1 MIDVRRTC
9 GTLVLTLC
17 LCLAAGCSDGRVRAR
32 IDESG
37 PPLRGGTLE
46 LVGSSDVDHLATT
59 SAYVVSTIWLIQ
71 TFARQLL
78 AYAPGHDDSVKT
90 RPVAD
95 LAIEVP
101 TRENGGVS
109 ADGLSYT
116 FHLRRG
122 VLWDSH
128 PAREVT
134 AHDVVRAFKLFCN
147 PVSPVGAPMY
157 YTGTIAGMADYCG
170 RFAHVPG
177 TVAAIRDFVTTHDLE
192 GVRAADDFTV
202 VFRLRTRASDFLN
215 LVAMPFASPVPV
227 EYLDT
232 LPDSPEF
239 RQRTI
244 SNGPYRIARYVQNR
258 EILLERN
265 PVWGS
270 RTDPI
275 RPAYVDGIRVRLGVD
290 AELVE
295 LQIEA
300 GTADVSF
307 GETVPLASLASLLAT
322 ADPTVWLAPSG
333 GMYGS
338 MHFLVLNHVGPNN
351 SGALKQRGVRTAIA
365 MAVDKAAVAQLA
377 GGPAVA
383 RPLNQAVPSSGAG
396 YGVGADQ
403 AATPED
409 HGDPA
414 AASRLLAEAG
424 YPNGISLTLAYP
436 VYSSLAITAQSL
448 QASMKR
454 AGITLRLVPSTT
466 GDFWGRLLPNP
477 ENARRGEW
485 DLAITIWTPDWF
497 GQNNGRSVIAPLF
510 DGRQFGQ
517 NSQNYGGYQSSVV
530 NEAIDRATTAASE
543 HVAEQA
549 WVDAARR
556 LMDDVAFVPLIEER
570 TPYARSRRVR
580 NCTWAPLG
588 LNCDLSS
595 LWLAGAR
602 PASGESR

>member
-1 MIDVRRTC
+1 M
-9 GTLVLTLC
+9 
-17 LCLAAGCSDGRVRAR
+17 
-32 IDESG
+32 
-37 PPLRGGTLE
+37 
-46 LVGSSDVDHLATT
+46 
-59 SAYVVSTIWLIQ
+59 
-71 TFARQLL
+71 
-78 AYAPGHDDSVKT
+78 
-90 RPVAD
+90 
-95 LAIEVP
+95 
-101 TRENGGVS
+101 
-109 ADGLSYT
+109 
-116 FHLRRG
+116 
-122 VLWDSH
+122 
-128 PAREVT
+128 
-134 AHDVVRAFKLFCN
+134 RAFKLFCN

-239 RQRTI
+239 RQRTFERAI
-244 SNGPYRIARYVQNR
+244 PNR
-258 EILLERN
+258 ALCPESGDRPRAESGL
-265 PVWGS
+265 GF

-275 RPAYVDGIRVRLGVD
+275 RPAYVDGIHVRLGVD

-365 MAVDKAAVAQLA
+365 MAVDKAAIAQLA

-396 YGVGADQ
+396 YGVGRPGCDASG
-403 AATPED
+403 PRRSRSREP
-409 HGDPA
+409 PA
-414 AASRLLAEAG
+414 CR
-424 YPNGISLTLAYP
+424 
-436 VYSSLAITAQSL
+436 
-448 QASMKR
+448 
-454 AGITLRLVPSTT
+454 
-466 GDFWGRLLPNP
+466 GRLS
-477 ENARRGEW
+477 EW
-485 DLAITIWTPDWF
+485 DLADARISCLRFAPDY
-497 GQNNGRSVIAPLF
+497 RSVPAKYEASRHYAPP
-510 DGRQFGQ
+510 GAIH
-517 NSQNYGGYQSSVV
+517 YG
-530 NEAIDRATTAASE
+530 
-543 HVAEQA
+543 
-549 WVDAARR
+549 
-556 LMDDVAFVPLIEER
+556 
-570 TPYARSRRVR
+570 
-580 NCTWAPLG
+580 
-588 LNCDLSS
+588 
-595 LWLAGAR
+595 
-602 PASGESR
+602 

>member
-1 MIDVRRTC
+1 M
-9 GTLVLTLC
+9 
-17 LCLAAGCSDGRVRAR
+17 
-32 IDESG
+32 
-37 PPLRGGTLE
+37 
-46 LVGSSDVDHLATT
+46 
-59 SAYVVSTIWLIQ
+59 
-71 TFARQLL
+71 
-78 AYAPGHDDSVKT
+78 
-90 RPVAD
+90 AD
-95 LAIEVP
+95 LALEVP
-101 TRENGGVS
+101 TPENGGIS

-128 PAREVT
+128 PPREVT

-170 RFAHVPG
+170 RFAHGPARWPPSA
-177 TVAAIRDFVTTHDLE
+177 TSSPRNDLE

-258 EILLERN
+258 EIVLERN
-265 PVWGS
+265 PVWDS

-322 ADPTVWLAPSG
+322 ADPTAWLAPSG

-351 SGALKQRGVRTAIA
+351 SGALKQRGVRTRDSDGCGQGSDRAIGRWPGRGPPSEPGRA
-365 MAVDKAAVAQLA
+365 QQWSGLSRGGRPGGDAAGPRRSRSRAPPACRGRLSERDLA
-377 GGPAVA
+377 DARISCLLFAPDYRSIPA
-383 RPLNQAVPSSGAG
+383 G
-396 YGVGADQ
+396 
-403 AATPED
+403 E
-409 HGDPA
+409 HE
-414 AASRLLAEAG
+414 ASRHYAPPG
-424 YPNGISLTLAYP
+424 
-436 VYSSLAITAQSL
+436 AIHY
-448 QASMKR
+448 R
-454 AGITLRLVPSTT
+454 
-466 GDFWGRLLPNP
+466 
-477 ENARRGEW
+477 
-485 DLAITIWTPDWF
+485 
-497 GQNNGRSVIAPLF
+497 
-510 DGRQFGQ
+510 
-517 NSQNYGGYQSSVV
+517 
-530 NEAIDRATTAASE
+530 
-543 HVAEQA
+543 
-549 WVDAARR
+549 
-556 LMDDVAFVPLIEER
+556 
-570 TPYARSRRVR
+570 
-580 NCTWAPLG
+580 
-588 LNCDLSS
+588 
-595 LWLAGAR
+595 
-602 PASGESR
+602 